1 MPWNGSLLT
10 DSCPLTVF
18 FMVRIFFI
26 DIKLHFFFVFSF
38 RLITSSFVYDISKE
52 WCKFSF
58 FKYFNAN
65 SHLSYRFLHYSYFV
79 LILCAPFPSLFL
91 SSCMSDCLCLSNF
104 HLPWMYVLFPCLLV
118 LSSLPLPFL
127 ASSSPLSS
135 FHPLSCLLPSL
146 FLSLLSFH
154 PLFWSSILSHF
165 PFSSPF
171 IFLLP
176 LLSFFPSPS
185 THLFILLL
193 FLFCLLPFPHFCLSL
208 FPFPLSSDSS
218 SFFFSFSLLSLSN
231 HLFILPPSVSPPF
244 PFFHLSHFPFH
255 SPLCPPPVSLMLP
268 ALFSSSFL
276 YPLYPSTSSFS
287 LYLLFVSSPFRILKL
302 KTRLAFAC
310 LWKVCSS
317 N

>member
-1 MPWNGSLLT
+1 
-10 DSCPLTVF
+10 
-18 FMVRIFFI
+18 MVRIFFI

-231 HLFILPPSVSPPF
+231 HLFILPPSVSPPLPFLPPLPF
-244 PFFHLSHFPFH
+244 PFPLPSLSSSRLSYASCPFLFFFPLSTLSIHLFLLPLSAVCFLPF
-255 SPLCPPPVSLMLP
+255 SNFETKDKACLCVSLKG
-268 ALFSSSFL
+268 LFL
-276 YPLYPSTSSFS
+276 
-287 LYLLFVSSPFRILKL
+287 
-302 KTRLAFAC
+302 
-310 LWKVCSS
+310 
-317 N
+317 